1 MKKKIFILLFL
12 FVLGIICTSP
22 SQINA
27 SDISN
32 TPYTTKIIG
41 LNGNLVNSSIA
52 YDGVFVIAPGF
63 SKPTDLVIDSND
75 NIYITDELNKEAYK
89 YNIKTNTMETFGTGI
104 LEGPTG
110 ICLDKDDNIY
120 IADYTAKDI
129 KKFNTNL
136 EYEKSFTRPTEALF
150 GSDQLFRPIKVS
162 VDLAGNLYVI
172 SEGNANGII
181 RISPTNEF
189 SGYFGANKVDVSF
202 DLLLKRAFLSAE
214 DRETYASLKPRPTT
228 NIFVDDRN
236 ITYSVIEGEKGP
248 SLKEYNVN
256 GNNILS
262 GNPFFSSTYQDV
274 TVDKNGFIYT
284 VDTSSVGVISV
295 LDSNGDLLFK
305 FGNTKSNSI
314 SMGQFDKAVGISV
327 DSSGNIWVLDEG
339 SNTLQAF
346 KKTEFTSLV
355 FSAKNYYDDGNYLKA
370 KETYLQIIKENSSF
384 VNAYIGLGQI
394 AMRNQEYSEAL
405 NYFKIANY
413 KSGYSEAYWELRDEF
428 VGRNLIAIVL
438 IIVALI
444 LIRVLHLFSKLKEV
458 LPKAVKNF
466 TKKVKDNK
474 FTKELLCLKKVLR
487 HPFDTFFDIKY
498 HQNIRVSTGIFLFA
512 LFVVLSILNN
522 DFILGYL
529 FKTTVSS
536 ELSLGFE
543 ILRYGLILLLFVIA
557 NNLISTLQNGEGFFR
572 DIFIGTMISLAPIF
586 IFQLPLCFITNFL
599 TYNESFIYTVGMTFL
614 YLWSALNLLIM
625 IKFIHNYTVKELIV
639 NILLTVFTMVI
650 LVFIY
655 LIVYILF
662 MQMIDFI
669 NGIIKE
675 VVIRYA

>member
-1 MKKKIFILLFL
+1 LSKIIVLLFL
-12 FVLGIICTSP
+12 LVLGIISSSP
-22 SQINA
+22 SKLNA
-27 SDISN
+27 SNISN
-32 TPYTTKIIG
+32 TPYETKIIG
-41 LNGNLVNSSIA
+41 LDGNLVNSSIA

-89 YNIKTNTMETFGTGI
+89 YSIKDNTMQSFGNGI

-110 ICLDKDDNIY
+110 ICLDQDDNIY
-120 IADYTAKDI
+120 IADYAAKDI

-181 RISPTNEF
+181 RITPTNEF

-236 ITYSVIEGEKGP
+236 ITYSVIEGEEGA

-262 GNPFFSSTYQDV
+262 GNPFFSSTYQDI

-284 VDTSSVGVISV
+284 VDTSNVGVISV

-327 DSSGNIWVLDEG
+327 DNSGNIWVLDEG

-355 FSAKNYYDDGNYLKA
+355 FSAKNYYDDGDYLKA

-405 NYFKIANY
+405 EYFKIANF

-428 VGRNLIAIVL
+428 VGRNLIVIVL
-438 IIVALI
+438 IIVL
-444 LIRVLHLFSKLKEV
+444 LVVIRVFHLFSKLKKA
-458 LPKAVKNF
+458 LPIKIKEIN
-466 TKKVKDNK
+466 KKIKENK
-474 FTKELLCLKKVLR
+474 LTKELLCLKNVLR
-487 HPFDTFFDIKY
+487 HPYDTFFDIKY
-498 HQNIRVSTGIFLFA
+498 HQNIRVSTGIFLFV
-512 LFVVLSILNN
+512 LFVVLSIINN
-522 DFILGYL
+522 DFVLGYL
-529 FKTTVSS
+529 FKKSS
-536 ELSLGFE
+536 SGELSLGFE
-543 ILRYGLILLLFVIA
+543 ILRYGLILILFVIA

-586 IFQLPLCFITNFL
+586 LFQLPLCVITNFL
-599 TYNESFIYTVGMTFL
+599 TYNESFIYSIGITVL
-614 YLWSALNLLIM
+614 YLWSILNLLIM
-625 IKFIHNYTVKELIV
+625 IKFIHNYTVKELIA
-639 NILLTVFTMVI
+639 NILLTIFTMVI
-650 LVFIY
+650 LIFIY

-662 MQMIDFI
+662 MQLIDFI